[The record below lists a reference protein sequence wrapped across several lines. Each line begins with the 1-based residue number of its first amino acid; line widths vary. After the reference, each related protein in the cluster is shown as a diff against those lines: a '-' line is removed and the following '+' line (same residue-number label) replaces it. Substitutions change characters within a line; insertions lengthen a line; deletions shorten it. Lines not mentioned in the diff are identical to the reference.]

1 MKNSEKNN
9 KKLAIC
15 ITAYNAEDF
24 ILETIYSLNNQKLP
38 DSWEILFYIG
48 VDSCKN
54 TAGILDKNRISYYWS
69 SENVGTYILTNSL
82 LQKSAED
89 GCDAFLRFDS
99 DDIAFE
105 NFIYNGIY
113 HIEKSGYVRGFYQ
126 SFSGK
131 NFPKNP
137 QFSGKAHGV
146 VFFNKNV
153 LNLLGGYH
161 GYRVSC
167 DAWFNFRAEK
177 SGFTSNVTYNKP
189 CFFYRLHQKSL
200 TKKPQTA
207 LRSDFRR
214 DVERKLQKSLNEG
227 EIKIENPVTVELEYR
242 RWNEI

>member
-153 LNLLGGYH
+153 LNLLGG
-161 GYRVSC
+161 
-167 DAWFNFRAEK
+167 
-177 SGFTSNVTYNKP
+177 
-189 CFFYRLHQKSL
+189 
-200 TKKPQTA
+200 
-207 LRSDFRR
+207 
-214 DVERKLQKSLNEG
+214 
-227 EIKIENPVTVELEYR
+227 
-242 RWNEI
+242 